1 MHAALVF
8 SIAAADPCPADVV
21 FTMSEYVVDEE
32 AGMLGISLSAGLNEL
47 APTDDV
53 VATIA
58 LSQGG
63 DGEALATPFGG
74 QG

>member
-1 MHAALVF
+1 MQRLCIPA
-8 SIAAADPCPADVV
+8 PADVV
-21 FTMSEYVVDEE
+21 FTQSEYVVDEE
-32 AGMLGISLSAGLNEL
+32 VGTLGITLSAGLNEL
-47 APTDDV
+47 APTEDV

-58 LSQGG
+58 LSIQQGG